1 MVQAQ
6 DRTGGASRF
15 HRLVVA
21 RRDTADVTV
30 ALAEGNQ
37 GDTRVKVGTLRVEAS

>member
-37 GDTRVKVGTLRVEAS
+37 GDTRGKVGTLRVEAS